1 MRDSVNGANHGLL
14 VLAKALPGASDT
26 LVWNECRKRSQQ
38 RQLTVY
44 CRRRE
49 SKMEIPA
56 KIVLTVSRKACSCL
70 KSIALLLT
78 LTAGPLAAQS
88 YLVPLHIKTDILQ
101 DGFLTYAM
109 ETDDANHLHVD
120 LPGGLTIHAER
131 LPAPYAGI
139 TAHIPGATPEAVT
152 LLDGQESIISLKR
165 QVANLGEVP
174 YVIGY
179 SRSEDHGKL
188 NESISWRSD
197 YLAEG
202 TLRMPGC
209 KVNIAVW
216 DFNGDGIF
224 DRKDAQATTI
234 EMDLNDDGSFGRGE
248 YTFMSAIVHVCG
260 RDIQVAELDPSG
272 NSITFEIAP
281 NHPIKVGTP
290 VPHFSVSRTDGQ
302 LLRSADMRGEVTV
315 LDFWASWC
323 AICVA
328 KMGEVETLAQEHAAD
343 ARFYG
348 INVDGP
354 EAISRA
360 KRIVVDKRISYPQVM
375 RGLGTEDPLWRQFG
389 SVGTNDLSTP
399 LYVVVDRVGTITY
412 AGSGGLDLAELKKAV
427 NDAIATPS
435 SGLKGREHP

>member
-1 MRDSVNGANHGLL
+1 
-14 VLAKALPGASDT
+14 
-26 LVWNECRKRSQQ
+26 
-38 RQLTVY
+38 
-44 CRRRE
+44 
-49 SKMEIPA
+49 
-56 KIVLTVSRKACSCL
+56 L
-70 KSIALLLT
+70 KFIALLLT

-88 YLVPLHIKTDILQ
+88 YRVPLHIKTDILLN
-101 DGFLTYAM
+101 GFLTHLMA
-109 ETDDANHLHVD
+109 TDDANHLYAD

-131 LPAPYAGI
+131 LPSPLAGI

-165 QVANLGEVP
+165 RVADLDEVP

-179 SRSEDHGKL
+179 SRSKDHGKL
-188 NESISWRSD
+188 NESISWHPD

-209 KVNIAVW
+209 KVNIGVR

-224 DRKDAQATTI
+224 DRKDTQATTI

-248 YTFMSAIVHVCG
+248 HTFMSAIVHICG
-260 RDIQVAELDPSG
+260 KDIQVAELDPSG

-281 NHPIKVGTP
+281 SHPIKVGTP
-290 VPHFSVSRTDGQ
+290 VPHISVLRTDGH
-302 LLRSADMRGEVTV
+302 LLRSAEMRDEVTV

-328 KMGEVETLAQEHAAD
+328 KMGEVETLAQEHASE

-348 INVDGP
+348 INVDAP

-360 KRIVVDKRISYPQVM
+360 KRIVREKRISYPQVM

-399 LYVVVDRVGTITY
+399 LYVVVDRIGKIAY
-412 AGSGGLDLAELKKAV
+412 AGDGGTDLAEIKKAMG
-427 NDAIATPS
+427 DAIAAPAS
-435 SGLKGREHP
+435 RLKGREHP

>member
-1 MRDSVNGANHGLL
+1 
-14 VLAKALPGASDT
+14 
-26 LVWNECRKRSQQ
+26 
-38 RQLTVY
+38 
-44 CRRRE
+44 
-49 SKMEIPA
+49 
-56 KIVLTVSRKACSCL
+56 
-70 KSIALLLT
+70 
-78 LTAGPLAAQS
+78 
-88 YLVPLHIKTDILQ
+88 
-101 DGFLTYAM
+101 
-109 ETDDANHLHVD
+109 
-120 LPGGLTIHAER
+120 LTIHAER
-131 LPAPYAGI
+131 LPSQLAGI

-165 QVANLGEVP
+165 QVADLGEVP

-179 SRSEDHGKL
+179 SRREDHGKL
-188 NESISWRSD
+188 NEFISWRSD

-209 KVNIAVW
+209 KVNIAVS

-224 DRKDAQATTI
+224 DRKDTQATTI

-248 YTFMSAIVHVCG
+248 HTFMSAIVHVCG
-260 RDIQVAELDPSG
+260 KDIQVAELDPSG

-281 NHPIKVGTP
+281 SHPIKVGAP
-290 VPHFSVSRTDGQ
+290 VPRFSVPRTDGH
-302 LLRSADMRGEVTV
+302 LLRSAEMRGEVTV

-328 KMGEVETLAQEHAAD
+328 KMGEVETLAQEHASE

-348 INVDGP
+348 INVDAP

-360 KRIVVDKRISYPQVM
+360 KRIVLEKRISYPQVM

-399 LYVVVDRVGTITY
+399 LYVVVDRVGKIAY
-412 AGSGGLDLAELKKAV
+412 AGDGGTDLAEIKKAMG
-427 NDAIATPS
+427 DAIAVPAS
-435 SGLKGREHP
+435 RLKDGEHP